1 MTYNC
6 NQIIMVDSKKHIV
19 TLQKTNGHK
28 MSFGVNRVDIL
39 NITSLDNLL
48 IGIIILAIISI
59 INLVVILG

>member
-1 MTYNC
+1 
-6 NQIIMVDSKKHIV
+6 MVDSKKHIV